1 MTISRVFIANRG
13 EIAVRVIRGCKALLI
28 DTVLGVSSADKET
41 MGARLADRVVC
52 IGPARSSDS
61 YLNREGIITTAL
73 ATGCDAVHPGYGFLS
88 EDAEFARLCQEN
100 GLIFVG
106 PTPENIRR
114 MGNKLEARALAKKFN
129 VPLAEGSARLYS
141 SDEALETAEQVGYPI
156 LLKAAAGGGGR
167 GIRVVDAPDKL
178 KAAFEGASA
187 EAAAAFGDGA
197 MFMERYIGNAR
208 HVEVQ
213 ILADNHGNVIHLGER
228 DCSLQ
233 RRYQKMVE
241 ESPAPGL
248 TDQLR
253 KQIHE
258 SAVTLAKNIGYLSAG
273 TVEFIVDMDRSQ
285 FYFLEM
291 NTRVQ
296 VEHPVTEAVTGV
308 DIVAQQLRIAA
319 GEKLEINQG
328 EVKVEGHSIECRIN
342 AEAPLRG
349 FQPSPGR
356 ISRWQPPSGPGVRL
370 DSHGFE
376 GYFMPPY
383 YDSLLGKLIVHGKD
397 RQDALAI
404 MERALAGFEIQ
415 GVDTT
420 IPFLQYVIVSNDFV
434 SGQFNTRWLE
444 KIATTFLESQA
455 VDA

>member
-13 EIAVRVIRGCKALLI
+13 EIAVRVIRACKALSI

-52 IGPARSSDS
+52 IGPPRSSDS

-73 ATGCDAVHPGYGFLS
+73 ATECDAVHPGYGFLS

-167 GIRVVDAPDKL
+167 GIRVVDAPEKL

-233 RRYQKMVE
+233 RRYQKMLE

-258 SAVTLAKNIGYLSAG
+258 SAVTLAKNIGYVSAG

-356 ISRWQPPSGPGVRL
+356 IIRWQPPSGPGIRL